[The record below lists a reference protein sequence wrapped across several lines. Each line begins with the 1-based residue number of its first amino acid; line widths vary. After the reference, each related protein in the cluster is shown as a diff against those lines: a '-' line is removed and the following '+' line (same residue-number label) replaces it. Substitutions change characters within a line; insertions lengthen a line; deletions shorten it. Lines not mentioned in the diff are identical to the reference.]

1 MAEFSGK
8 VVSAVFVDTEYSIIK
23 VRYEDNDGN
32 LSAYHLE
39 VDQDHPDYQALL
51 AEGWDTDKIIDETA
65 EEKRAQSAAFN
76 TEVQYA
82 ARLLAQ
88 EMVNA
93 GSLEDE
99 IRARERKLLELDQT
113 LQSKTKSI
121 DADLFSHIFEEN
133 SNKEELFKCKLWA
146 LELEEIKNADKTIKS
161 SIRKS
166 TRITQVLGIV
176 DSLLN

>member
-8 VVSAVFVDTEYSIIK
+8 IISAFYANSERDMIK
-23 VRYEDNDGN
+23 VRYDEGDRVG
-32 LSAYHLE
+32 LYHLP
-39 VDQDHPDYQALL
+39 VDDNNADFQELV
-51 AEGWDTDKIIDETA
+51 AEGWDIERILEETA
-65 EEKRAQSAAFN
+65 EVKKAESAAYN
-76 TEVQYA
+76 TEIQYA

-99 IRARERKLLELDQT
+99 IRSRERKLLELDQT

-121 DADLFSHIFEEN
+121 DADLFSHMFEEN

-146 LELEEIKNADKTIKS
+146 LELEEVKTADKTVKS

-166 TRITQVLGIV
+166 TRITQVFGIV
-176 DSLLN
+176 DSLLE